1 MVFQTLI
8 VYISLSIILYFAA
21 KRSES
26 VGFNHLII
34 ALAIYAVI
42 FGLRLGVGVDFWG
55 YKQWYDSA
63 YAGLGVNDSLEP
75 GFNLLIKLCVAL
87 GMPFSVFLTIVAF
100 MQIYLIFL
108 SIKSYKSVYPMLA
121 LTFMLGCV
129 WLTYANGLRQQLAF
143 CIFAYSIQF
152 ISNKSFLKYYICVLL
167 AFTFHSSAILLIPF
181 YLLFYLRMEWFKN
194 IGIQVCLLIIALI
207 ASTMSLVTNL
217 VEPVEQFA
225 ELLGYG
231 YYFNNSQYEFAS
243 EVHIGIGYFINL
255 FVVLLLIFNSNY
267 VKCFYDNS
275 FIKIIYDLFFIGVLW
290 HYIFIDSQ
298 LFSRINYYFYG
309 FQYIFAALS
318 MVALR
323 QKRHVCFYLLII
335 LYILIFIA
343 TLYRMSENT
352 ALFVFNW
359 QNYQFPNVV
368 L

>member
-8 VYISLSIILYFAA
+8 VYISLSIILYFAS
-21 KRSES
+21 KRAES
-26 VGFNHLII
+26 AGLNQLII
-34 ALAIYAVI
+34 AMVVYAVI

-55 YKQWYDSA
+55 YKQWYDLA
-63 YAGLGVNDSLEP
+63 YAGLGVNDNSEL
-75 GFNLLIKLCVAL
+75 GFNLLIKICVAL
-87 GMPFSVFLTIVAF
+87 GMPFSVFLTIIAF

-108 SIKSYKSVYPMLA
+108 SIKPYKSVYPMLA
-121 LTFMLGCV
+121 LTFMLGCI

-152 ISNKSFLKYYICVLL
+152 ISNKSLLKHYACIIL
-167 AFTFHSSAILLIPF
+167 ACAFHSSAILLVPF
-181 YLLFYLRMEWFKN
+181 YLLFYLRIEWFKN
-194 IGIQVCLLIIALI
+194 IGIQLVLFVIALI
-207 ASTMSLVTNL
+207 ASTMSIVTNL

-231 YYFNNSQYEFAS
+231 YYFNNSKYEFAT

-255 FVVLLLIFNSNY
+255 FVVLIIIVNSNY
-267 VKCFYDNS
+267 VKRFYDNS
-275 FIKIIYDLFFIGVLW
+275 FIRIIYDLFFIGVLW

-309 FQYIFAALS
+309 FQYIFAAFSL
-318 MVALR
+318 VALR
-323 QKRHVCFYLLII
+323 QKRRVCFYLLLI

-352 ALFVFNW
+352 SLFVFNW
-359 QNYQFPNVV
+359 QHYQFPNIV